1 MYLHEDR
8 ELFKDVVEATS
19 ELLGM
24 TLETV
29 EKDYY
34 VTMILKLLA
43 EKSSLCVFKGGTS
56 LSKCYHAID
65 RFSED
70 IDITFSE
77 HIGEARRKKLKY
89 KILKTISD
97 ELHMPI
103 TNWDK
108 IQSDKD
114 YNYYLFSYEPIGSYQ
129 TDAIR
134 PEVKLETALVS
145 YAFPTEIKPVESLML
160 SFLRKENKEIIQEY
174 SLQPFEMQVQSL
186 SRTFIDKVFALCD
199 YYMQGKSKRYSRH
212 LYDLYK
218 LRPFVVLDDTM
229 RDLITEV
236 REHRC
241 QMSICPSAAPEVN
254 IPELVNKFCEN
265 DFYKNDYLEITEYF
279 ISTPVKYESVIAN
292 IQEVVKEMF

>member
-8 ELFKDVVEATS
+8 ELFKEVVKETS

-24 TLETV
+24 TAEKI

-43 EKSSLCVFKGGTS
+43 EKSELCVFKGGTS
-56 LSKCYHAID
+56 LSKCFHAIE

-77 HIGEARRKKLKY
+77 HIGESRRKKLKY
-89 KILKTISD
+89 NILKAISE

-108 IQSDKD
+108 IESDKD
-114 YNYYLFSYEPIGSYQ
+114 YNYYLFSYEPIAGYQ
-129 TDAIR
+129 TDSIR

-145 YAFPTEIKPVESLML
+145 YAFPTEIKPVESLL
-160 SFLRKENKEIIQEY
+160 VEFLKKENADIIDEY
-174 SLQPFEMQVQSL
+174 SLQSFEMQVQSL
-186 SRTFIDKVFALCD
+186 SRTFVDKIFALCD

-218 LRPFVVLDDTM
+218 LRPFIAFDEELQQLVA
-229 RDLITEV
+229 EV
-236 REHRC
+236 RKHRAT
-241 QMSICPSAAPEVN
+241 MTICPSAKEEVD
-254 IPELVNKFCEN
+254 ILTVIEEFCEN
-265 DFYKNDYLEITEYF
+265 DFYKKDYIEITEYF
-279 ISTPVKYESVIAN
+279 ITDQIPYED
-292 IQEVVKEMF
+292 VVKNIKEIAQKLF

>member
-8 ELFKDVVEATS
+8 ELFKEVVKETS

-24 TLETV
+24 TADKI

-43 EKSSLCVFKGGTS
+43 EKSELCVFKGGTS
-56 LSKCYHAID
+56 LSKCFHAIE

-89 KILKTISD
+89 NILKSISE
-97 ELHMPI
+97 ELHMTI

-108 IQSDKD
+108 IESDKD
-114 YNYYLFSYEPIGSYQ
+114 YNYYLFSYEPVVIYQ
-129 TDAIR
+129 TNAIR

-145 YAFPTEIKPVESLML
+145 YAFPTEIRPVESLL
-160 SFLRKENKEIIQEY
+160 VEFLKKENADIIEEY
-174 SLQPFEMQVQSL
+174 SLQPFKMQVQSL
-186 SRTFIDKVFALCD
+186 SRTFVDKIFALCD

-218 LRPFVVLDDTM
+218 LRP
-229 RDLITEV
+229 LIIFNDSLQQLVKEV
-236 REHRC
+236 RRHR
-241 QMSICPSAAPEVN
+241 QKMDICPSADDSIN
-254 IPELVNKFCEN
+254 IPALVAEFCEN
-265 DFYKNDYLEITEYF
+265 NFYKKDYLEITEYF
-279 ISTPVKYESVIAN
+279 ITDPVSYEDAIEN
-292 IQEVVKEMF
+292 IKQIVMKVF